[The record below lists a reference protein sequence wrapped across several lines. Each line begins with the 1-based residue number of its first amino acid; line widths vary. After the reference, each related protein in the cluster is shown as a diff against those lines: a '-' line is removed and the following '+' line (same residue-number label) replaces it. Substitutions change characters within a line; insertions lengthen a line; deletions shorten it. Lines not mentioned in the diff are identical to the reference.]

1 MPVYSP
7 LPLSAVL
14 SGFRGLLSSSYAARA
29 REEVEAWLK
38 RGDPQREVLLL
49 DSGTSALTLALKAT
63 ATDAK
68 RPVAIPAF
76 ACYDIAT
83 AVDGAGVPFVFYDID
98 PATLGPDLESLRAAL
113 VAGADRIVVV
123 HLYGIPVDLDAVAGL
138 AAKFGATLIED
149 AAQGVGGSW
158 RGTPLGFSGS
168 LGVFSF
174 GRGKGVTGGGG
185 GALVGNDASGREVVR
200 SRRTS
205 IAGTATP
212 LRDVVA
218 TVVQWALARR
228 ALYWIPA
235 SLPFLRLGET
245 RYRSAAAIDG
255 MSAYAA
261 SVLRKTVTPAL
272 EESIARRRNAKRI
285 DGRVRSGRPVGPDAS
300 APCEAAYLRLP
311 LLREAEHDGKVSQGM
326 RRVGVMPGYPSALP
340 DLPGFGGRQIATGS
354 DPQGARVLAKR
365 LVTLP
370 VHGKLSERDI
380 DTIVDWTNRS

>member
-1 MPVYSP
+1 MPVNSP
-7 LPLSAVL
+7 LPISAVL
-14 SGFRGLLSSSYAARA
+14 SGLRGLLSASYAARA
-29 REEVEAWLK
+29 REEVEAWLR
-38 RGDPQREVLLL
+38 RGDPDREVLLL
-49 DSGTSALTLALKAT
+49 DSGTSALTLALQAT
-63 ATDAK
+63 ATDAN

-98 PATLGPDLESLRAAL
+98 PSTLGPDLESLRAAL

-123 HLYGIPVDLDAVAGL
+123 HLYGIPVDLDAVGRL
-138 AAKFGATLIED
+138 AAEFGATLIED

-185 GALVGNDASGREVVR
+185 GALVGNDAGGRELVR
-200 SRRTS
+200 IRRTS
-205 IAGTATP
+205 IAVSATR
-212 LRDVVA
+212 LRNVIA

-235 SLPFLRLGET
+235 SLPFLGLGET
-245 RYRSAAAIDG
+245 RYTSAAAIDG
-255 MSAYAA
+255 MSAFAA

-272 EESIARRRNAKRI
+272 EESIARRRNAKRLN
-285 DGRVRSGRPVGPDAS
+285 GRVRSGRPVGPDAS
-300 APCEAAYLRLP
+300 APCEPGYLRLP
-311 LLREAEHDGKVSQGM
+311 WLRQAEHGGKASRAM
-326 RRVGVMPGYPSALP
+326 RHVGVMPGYPSALP
-340 DLPGFGGRQIATGS
+340 DLPGFGGREIATGS
-354 DPQGARVLAKR
+354 DIEGARVLATR

-380 DTIVDWTNRS
+380 DAIVDWTDRS